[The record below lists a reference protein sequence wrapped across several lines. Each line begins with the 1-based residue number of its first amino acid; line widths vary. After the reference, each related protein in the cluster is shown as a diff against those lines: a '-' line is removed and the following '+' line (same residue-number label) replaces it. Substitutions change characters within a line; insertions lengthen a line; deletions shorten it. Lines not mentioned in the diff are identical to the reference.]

1 MSCKG
6 EETRNGAKL
15 PNGETKSPAEKREE
29 LLDEFRKLGDY
40 DPDLPADSALTEL
53 EAEADASDFALETP
67 NVCWQRSARVM
78 PRIRIVTELENY
90 LVPWVHI
97 TLIKTDSSRKIIEI
111 ETSMEISF
119 SIVSRTRQD
128 ALCALLQLE
137 RVKMI
142 RPVEGVRVNANIQT
156 EVDDQ

>member
-1 MSCKG
+1 MSCKD

-15 PNGETKSPAEKREE
+15 PNGEAKSPAEKREE

-40 DPDLPADSALTEL
+40 DPDLPEDSALTEL
-53 EAEADASDFALETP
+53 EAEADASDFALNAPE
-67 NVCWQRSARVM
+67 VCWQRSARVM

-97 TLIKTDSSRKIIEI
+97 TLIKTDPARKIIEI
-111 ETSMEISF
+111 ETTMGITF

-142 RPVEGVRVNANIQT
+142 RPVEGVKVKASVHT
-156 EVDDQ
+156 EVNDQ

>member
-1 MSCKG
+1 MSCKD
-6 EETRNGAKL
+6 EDTR
-15 PNGETKSPAEKREE
+15 NGETKSPAEKREE
-29 LLDEFRKLGDY
+29 LLNEFRKLGDY
-40 DPDLPADSALTEL
+40 DPDLPEDSALTEL
-53 EAEADASDFALETP
+53 EAEADASDFALNAPE
-67 NVCWQRSARVM
+67 VCWQRSARVM

-97 TLIKTDSSRKIIEI
+97 TLIKTDPSRKIIEI
-111 ETSMEISF
+111 ETSMGITF

-142 RPVEGVRVNANIQT
+142 RPVDGVKVKASVHT
-156 EVDDQ
+156 EVNDQ

>member
-1 MSCKG
+1 MSCKD

-15 PNGETKSPAEKREE
+15 PNGEAKSPAEKREE

-40 DPDLPADSALTEL
+40 DPDPALTEL
-53 EAEADASDFALETP
+53 EAEADASDFAMATP

-90 LVPWVHI
+90 LVPWMHI
-97 TLIKTDSSRKIIEI
+97 TLIKTDPSRKIIEI
-111 ETSMEISF
+111 ETSMGITF

-142 RPVEGVRVNANIQT
+142 RPAEGVRVKANLQT
-156 EVDDQ
+156 EGDE

>member
-1 MSCKG
+1 MSCKD
-6 EETRNGAKL
+6 EDTR
-15 PNGETKSPAEKREE
+15 NGETKSSAEKREE
-29 LLDEFRKLGDY
+29 LLNEFRKLGDY

-53 EAEADASDFALETP
+53 EAEADASDFALNAPE
-67 NVCWQRSARVM
+67 VCWQRSARVM

-97 TLIKTDSSRKIIEI
+97 TLIKTDPARKIIEI
-111 ETSMEISF
+111 ETTMGITF

-142 RPVEGVRVNANIQT
+142 RPVDGVKVKASVHT
-156 EVDDQ
+156 EVNDQ

>member
-1 MSCKG
+1 MSCKD

-29 LLDEFRKLGDY
+29 LLNEFRKLGNY

-53 EAEADASDFALETP
+53 EAEADASDFAMKTP

-90 LVPWVHI
+90 LVPWMHI
-97 TLIKTDSSRKIIEI
+97 TLIKTDPSRKIIEI
-111 ETSMEISF
+111 ETSMGITF

-142 RPVEGVRVNANIQT
+142 RPAEGVRVKANLQT
-156 EVDDQ
+156 ERDE

>member
-1 MSCKG
+1 MSCKD
-6 EETRNGAKL
+6 EDTRNGAKL
-15 PNGETKSPAEKREE
+15 PNGEAKSPAEKREE

-53 EAEADASDFALETP
+53 EAEADASDFTMATP

-90 LVPWVHI
+90 LVPWMHI
-97 TLIKTDSSRKIIEI
+97 TLIKTDPSRKIIEI
-111 ETSMEISF
+111 ETSMGITF

-142 RPVEGVRVNANIQT
+142 RPAEGVRVKANLQT
-156 EVDDQ
+156 EGDE

>member
-1 MSCKG
+1 MSCKD

-15 PNGETKSPAEKREE
+15 PNGEAKSPAEKREE
-29 LLDEFRKLGDY
+29 LLNEFRKLGNY
-40 DPDLPADSALTEL
+40 DPDLPSDSALIEL
-53 EAEADASDFALETP
+53 EAEADASDFTLETP
-67 NVCWQRSARVM
+67 DVCWQRSARVM

-90 LVPWVHI
+90 LVPWLHI
-97 TLIKTDSSRKIIEI
+97 TLIKTDPSRKIIEI
-111 ETSMEISF
+111 ETSMGITF

-142 RPVEGVRVNANIQT
+142 RPAEGVRVKANLQT
-156 EVDDQ
+156 EGDE